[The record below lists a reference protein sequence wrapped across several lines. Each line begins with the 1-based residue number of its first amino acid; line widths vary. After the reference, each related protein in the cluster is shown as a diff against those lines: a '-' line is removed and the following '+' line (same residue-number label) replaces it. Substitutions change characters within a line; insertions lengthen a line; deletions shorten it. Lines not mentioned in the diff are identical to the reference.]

1 MRGGYSDKMKALRKQ
16 LLDFASLIELELD
29 FAEEDVEFA
38 NREEL
43 KKLLS
48 YIKKEISSLIES
60 FSVGNVLKKGIP
72 VTIIGEPNV
81 GKSTLLNALLNEE
94 KAIVSEIPGTTRDMV
109 EDSISIDGVTFRFID
124 TAGLRDSSDSVEAIG
139 IERTH
144 EQIKKARIILY
155 LFDIRTTDCDEI
167 QKKLQ
172 EFEAVISDP
181 AKKFILVANKIDELA
196 EIPHHFSKMVE
207 LDCVFISAK
216 RKENLKLVTDHLLKA
231 VDVKNISES
240 TVVSNARHYHE
251 LQKVL
256 EAINSVEQ
264 AFKQDIPSDLIA
276 IDIRTALYHLGEIT
290 GEVTTDELLGNIFGN
305 FCIGK

>member
-1 MRGGYSDKMKALRKQ
+1 
-16 LLDFASLIELELD
+16 
-29 FAEEDVEFA
+29 
-38 NREEL
+38 
-43 KKLLS
+43 
-48 YIKKEISSLIES
+48 
-60 FSVGNVLKKGIP
+60 
-72 VTIIGEPNV
+72 
-81 GKSTLLNALLNEE
+81 
-94 KAIVSEIPGTTRDMV
+94 
-109 EDSISIDGVTFRFID
+109 
-124 TAGLRDSSDSVEAIG
+124 
-139 IERTH
+139 
-144 EQIKKARIILY
+144 LY